1 MMAFTGRDFTA
12 EEALRM
18 GLINEVYE
26 TRKRLWPEPI
36 ACCGN
41 RRERRPRR
49 PGSKRILAYM
59 EDHGVDD
66 GLKYV
71 AAWNSAFLNTREIQE
86 ALQKA
91 MEKRQKRADDGIITG
106 TQGRKV

>member
-1 MMAFTGRDFTA
+1 MAFTGRDFSA

-18 GLINEVYE
+18 GLINEIYE
-26 TRKRLWPEPI
+26 DREALMTGALALAAEI
-36 ACCGN
+36 ADN
-41 RRERRPRR
+41 AAPAVR
-49 PGSKRILAYM
+49 GSKKILAYM

-91 MEKRQKRADDGIITG
+91 MGKKAKKG
-106 TQGRKV
+106 